1 MSLGVREQ
9 LNADIKSAMKARDSE
24 RLTLLRTVSAA
35 IKQREIDERITLDDA
50 DVIALIDKQIKQR
63 KDAATQYRQGQR
75 EDLAT
80 AEEREI
86 EVLSGYLPQPLSE
99 EEVQTLIQAS
109 IEQTGA
115 QGMPDMGKV
124 MAVLKPQLTG
134 RADLGQVSSK
144 VRAHLQG

>member
-1 MSLGVREQ
+1 MSLGVRDQ

-35 IKQREIDERITLDDA
+35 IKQREVDERITLTDA

-75 EDLAT
+75 EDLAA

-86 EVLSGYLPQPLSE
+86 ELLSGYLPQPLSDAE
-99 EEVQTLIQAS
+99 IQAL
-109 IEQTGA
+109 IDAAMEQTGA

-124 MAVLKPQLTG
+124 MGVLKPQLTG

>member
-35 IKQREIDERITLDDA
+35 IKQREIDERVTLDDA

-99 EEVQTLIQAS
+99 DEVQTLIQAA

-134 RADLGQVSSK
+134 RADLGQASSK

>member
-9 LNADIKSAMKARDSE
+9 LNADIKSAMKARDRE

-35 IKQREIDERITLDDA
+35 IKQREVDERITLTDA

-75 EDLAT
+75 EDLAS

-86 EVLSGYLPQPLSE
+86 EMLSGYLPQPLSE
-99 EEVQTLIQAS
+99 DEIQAL
-109 IEQTGA
+109 INAAMEQTGA

-134 RADLGQVSSK
+134 RADLGQVSAK

>member
-35 IKQREIDERITLDDA
+35 IKQREIDERITLEDA

-63 KDAATQYRQGQR
+63 KDAAAQYRQGQR

-86 EVLSGYLPQPLSE
+86 DVLNGYLPQPLSADE
-99 EEVQTLIQAS
+99 IQTLIHAA